1 MQPMP
6 SGSAPSR
13 AALAASVGRLH
24 IVAIAALGTFT
35 FGWLFTGHYPWLL
48 AGVTAFDWF
57 LVNLLNRVVDL
68 AEDEQN
74 AVVGTAFVRA
84 HRRVILALGV
94 TALLASFVA
103 VHLVAPEITLL
114 RVGAHALGVA
124 YNWPLYPGARR
135 MKQLYFWKNTASA
148 TGFMLTVFGY
158 PLAYAAR
165 HGGLSPAIHPSTI
178 VFAGVY
184 FFTFELSYEVIYDLR
199 DAPGDAREGVRTYP
213 VVHGERG
220 ASRIIDALLAVSM
233 ASLVIGYALGAVP
246 WRLFIMSV
254 APAIQLALYTRALR
268 RGITAADCVTLTWLG
283 AGLLFVYHL
292 WILAGLPG
300 A

>member
-1 MQPMP
+1 MSPR
-6 SGSAPSR
+6 SAPSR
-13 AALAASVGRLH
+13 AAVAVSVGRLH
-24 IVAIAALGTFT
+24 IVTIAALGTFT
-35 FGWLFTGHYPWLL
+35 FGWLFTGRYPWLL
-48 AGVTAFDWF
+48 ASVSAFDWF

-68 AEDEQN
+68 AEDQQN
-74 AVVGTAFVRA
+74 AITGTDFVRA
-84 HRRVILALGV
+84 HRRAILALGF
-94 TALLASFVA
+94 TALAASFVV

-114 RVGAHALGVA
+114 RLGYHALGLA
-124 YNWPLYPGARR
+124 YNWRLLPGERR
-135 MKQLYFWKNTASA
+135 IKQLYFWKNTASA

-158 PLAYAAR
+158 PLAFAAH
-165 HGGLSPAIHPSTI
+165 HGGLAPAIHAPTI
-178 VFAGVY
+178 AFAGLF

-220 ASRIIDALLAVSM
+220 AARIIDGLLAASA
-233 ASLVIGYALGAVP
+233 ASLAVGYAVGAVP
-246 WRLFIMSV
+246 WRLFIMIA
-254 APAIQLALYTRALR
+254 APAIQIVLYKLALR
-268 RGITAADCVTLTWLG
+268 RGITSADCVRLTWCG

>member
-1 MQPMP
+1 MSP
-6 SGSAPSR
+6 GSAPSR
-13 AALAASVGRLH
+13 AALAESVGRLH
-24 IVAIAALGTFT
+24 IVAIAALGTST
-35 FGWLFTGHYPWLL
+35 FGRLFTGHHPWLH
-48 AGVTAFDWF
+48 AGVTALDWF

-74 AVVGTAFVRA
+74 AIVGTAFVRA
-84 HRRVILALGV
+84 HRRAILALGV
-94 TALLASFVA
+94 ATLLASFVA

-114 RVGAHALGVA
+114 RLGAHALGVA

-135 MKQLYFWKNTASA
+135 IKQLYFWKNTASA

-158 PLAYAAR
+158 PIAYATR
-165 HGGLSPAIHPSTI
+165 HGGLAPTIHASTI
-178 VFAGVY
+178 LFAGIY

-220 ASRIIDALLAVSM
+220 ASKIIDALLAISV
-233 ASLVIGYALGAVP
+233 ASLAIGYALGAVP
-246 WRLFIMSV
+246 WRLFIMIV
-254 APAIQLALYTRALR
+254 APAIQLALYKRALR
-268 RGITAADCVTLTWLG
+268 RGMTSADCVRLTWLG

>member
-1 MQPMP
+1 MP
-6 SGSAPSR
+6 PGSAPSR

-74 AVVGTAFVRA
+74 AIVGTDFVRA
-84 HRRVILALGV
+84 HQRPILAAGV

-114 RVGAHALGVA
+114 RLGAHALGIA
-124 YNWPLYPGARR
+124 YNWPLFPGARR
-135 MKQLYFWKNTASA
+135 IKQLYFWKNTASA

-165 HGGLSPAIHPSTI
+165 HGGLAPAIHASTI
-178 VFAGVY
+178 LFAGIY

-220 ASRIIDALLAVSM
+220 AARIIDGLLAASM
-233 ASLVIGYALGAVP
+233 TALAIGYAASAIP
-246 WRLFIMSV
+246 WRLFIMIV
-254 APAIQLALYTRALR
+254 APGIQLALYKGAIR
-268 RGITAADCVTLTWLG
+268 RGVTSSDCVQLTWLG
-283 AGLLFVYHL
+283 AGLLVVYHL